1 MEDKAKKTIVY
12 MNNAP
17 FSYLGGGEKHLLLLA
32 KVAKEREFAVY
43 VICQSPSGLE
53 ETLKKAGIE
62 TIPINFMSKNFVST
76 VLRIAKKLKFVKA
89 DILHTHGFFCN
100 VIGRIAGR
108 MSQTLIIISTVH
120 CNPSSPLSFNPSL
133 AKSIIQF
140 FRNKVDN
147 FTAKF
152 TDAVIAVS
160 EDIKRGLVEQGV
172 PKEKIEV
179 ICNGISLKELNEV
192 MKGNGS
198 FNLDIKQGEKVV
210 GFLGR
215 LEPVKGIDYF
225 IKAAEIIKAKFDNV
239 KFVIAGDG
247 SIKSNLEK
255 MVKQMGL
262 TNDFIFTGY
271 VDNAVSLISK
281 FDVFVLPS
289 LSEGLNLSLVEAL
302 AIGRAVVATNVGGN
316 SEVVID
322 GETGLLVPP
331 KNAQALAD
339 TILFLLENPE
349 VARKYGEK
357 GKRIVAEKFSAERMR
372 DEHLK
377 LYSKLTSLKN

>member
-1 MEDKAKKTIVY
+1 MEDKPKKTIVY
-12 MNNAP
+12 TNSAP
-17 FSYLGGGEKHLLLLA
+17 FPYLGGGEKHLLLLT
-32 KVAKEREFAVY
+32 KDAKERGFAVY
-43 VICQSPSGLE
+43 VICQSSSGLE
-53 ETLKKAGIE
+53 KALKKVGIE

-100 VIGRIAGR
+100 IIGRIAGR
-108 MSQTLIIISTVH
+108 MSQIPIIISTVH
-120 CNPSSPLSFNPSL
+120 CNPNSPLSFNQSAIKL
-133 AKSIIQF
+133 IIQYI
-140 FRNKVDN
+140 RNKIDN

-160 EDIKRGLVEQGV
+160 EDIRCGLIEQGV
-172 PKEKIEV
+172 LKEKIEV
-179 ICNGISLKELNEV
+179 IYNGVSLEELNVAVE
-192 MKGNGS
+192 GNNS
-198 FNLDIKQGEKVV
+198 FDLDIKRGEKVV

-225 IKAAEIIKAKFDNV
+225 IKAAEIIKSKFNNV

-247 SIKSNLEK
+247 SIRPNLEK

-262 TNDFIFTGY
+262 TKDFIFTGY
-271 VDNAVSLISK
+271 VDDAVSLISK

-302 AIGRAVVATNVGGN
+302 AIGRAIVATNVGGN
-316 SEVVID
+316 SEVIID

-331 KNAQALAD
+331 KNAQALANA
-339 TILFLLENPE
+339 ILFLLENPE
-349 VARKYGEK
+349 VVRKYGEK
-357 GKRIVAEKFSAERMR
+357 GKRIVAEKFSAERMC